1 MVADESF
8 LGEPDSRRVLMPEL
22 RGPPADPFVE
32 RVRKRER
39 TFEADGAG
47 DDFHFIV
54 GDGE

>member
-1 MVADESF
+1 MKAEESF
-8 LGEPDSRRVLMPEL
+8 TEKPNSISNSMPEF

-39 TFEADGAG
+39 AFEADGAG

-54 GDGE
+54 GDRE